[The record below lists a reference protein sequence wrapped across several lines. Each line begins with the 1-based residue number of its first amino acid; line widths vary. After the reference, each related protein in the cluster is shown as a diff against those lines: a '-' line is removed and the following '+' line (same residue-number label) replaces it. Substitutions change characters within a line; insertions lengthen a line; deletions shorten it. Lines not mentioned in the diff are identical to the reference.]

1 MSSLSIPSVLP
12 GALATLEPQVRADVV
27 QQLVGVG
34 NVPLD
39 GNVVM
44 FARGVAFWAGL
55 MIAGSIFS
63 HLTEDKR
70 FEIFQL
76 LSDSSM
82 SLNLYIFTLS
92 LVLSIQ

>member
-1 MSSLSIPSVLP
+1 MPP
-12 GALATLEPQVRADVV
+12 GILTMLEIQGGAIIG
-27 QQLVGVG
+27 QQLVGIR
-34 NVPLD
+34 NVSLD
-39 GNVVM
+39 HNVVM

-82 SLNLYIFTLS
+82 SLNLYVFTLS